1 MDEEKE
7 AADTDGAIPA
17 QDFHTMLAVILESF
31 VELQRTGM
39 VWDLVYNG
47 RMYKN
52 VEFVIFVPFVKCD
65 TEEADLLCG
74 KYLVRSKTVK
84 HCCRYCYCPMDKAD
98 DPVARYKAKEQ
109 PTIQK
114 LIEGKKM
121 DALQAISQQY
131 IQNAWYNVR
140 FHQATKAGIHGACPS
155 EMLHAL
161 LLGIFN

>member
-1 MDEEKE
+1 MEGQDVHLDDHEGEEPE
-7 AADTDGAIPA
+7 AMVEDQEADDTDGAIPA

-84 HCCRYCYCPMDKAD
+84 HCCRYCYCPMDKL
-98 DPVARYKAKEQ
+98 
-109 PTIQK
+109 TIQ
-114 LIEGKKM
+114 
-121 DALQAISQQY
+121 
-131 IQNAWYNVR
+131 
-140 FHQATKAGIHGACPS
+140 
-155 EMLHAL
+155 
-161 LLGIFN
+161 